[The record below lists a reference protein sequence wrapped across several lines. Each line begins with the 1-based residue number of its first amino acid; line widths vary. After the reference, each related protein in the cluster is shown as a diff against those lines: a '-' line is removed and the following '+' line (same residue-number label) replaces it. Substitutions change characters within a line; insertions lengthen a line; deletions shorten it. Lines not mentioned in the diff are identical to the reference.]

1 MIAKMWNRMKE
12 NKKNNRGA
20 AMIMVIVSIA
30 FIGMLVAMIVYMAY
44 YNYLMKGTDRS
55 AKNNF
60 YSAETALDVIN
71 AGLQHDISNAMST
84 SYVTVM
90 QDAEGKT
97 ANEMTSAFQTDYFA
111 ELLKSSVVDS
121 SNTAQQLCTNPSAA
135 TKYWNVNHLKTWLEK
150 AGMEYVDSTS
160 EFLLKHDQVCIDMTG
175 ISPNLSMIDK
185 KDYITLENVKIVYS
199 DSKGYV
205 SIVET
210 DIRIKTPD
218 LDYAVGANKLQVE
231 NYSIIANKQLV
242 NDENN
247 TKYAGSQNT
256 SVSGSVYGGLDGIY
270 VKNNS
275 LLDFKVGSYSDKE
288 NLIAGTINVDN
299 AKGSKGV
306 KVDNTYVNWVENVNI
321 RTGNVSLDG
330 ESYVADDITIDGS
343 ESSLK
348 LSGKY
353 YGYGNSLTGSE
364 DSSSILINGARTTL
378 DFSKLQELFLS
389 GHAYVGT
396 RHYDA
401 DADRYKAGGGA
412 ADAGSDYIENI
423 KDYTDQIKESISNNS
438 YTVSTN
444 SIKENT
450 TDVLLGESISVKAN
464 QLIYMVPTE
473 CIGYDKVGNHVIAKN
488 PMSYDEYRKL
498 TETYV
503 MGSDGKPTSEHYYT
517 AVDLSKLWTKLG
529 GSYTNK
535 YKAVFRRV
543 NGSVL
548 VYLYLDFGADEE
560 NANEFFK
567 AYYKYDPTA
576 LTTYVKS
583 YVSSVQWNSA
593 LNSNNNKNLSLAGNA
608 FYFSGGNVIFQED
621 TIASDMTFDKLD
633 KSINFAQEYDEKYQS
648 LLHSLTAGVTS
659 TGQLGN
665 DVYKNLVGDN
675 LAAIGTSVFKDADGK
690 EVAYVTSEDY
700 VYDSSESADMH
711 LIVSAGDV
719 CLKRNFTG
727 LVIAGGNVYI
737 GAGCNEVKSDRAA
750 VIAALRAV
758 NNAGKYAYEVFGV
771 DGQVSYA
778 ETAGTVA
785 NEYIDLGELIV
796 YQNWKKE

>member
-44 YNYLMKGTDRS
+44 YNYLMKGTDRA

-71 AGLQHDISNAMST
+71 AGLQSDISTAMST
-84 SYVTVM
+84 AYVTVM
-90 QDAEGKT
+90 QDAEGQT
-97 ANEMTSAFQTDYFA
+97 ANEMTNDFQTDYFA
-111 ELLKSSVVDS
+111 ELLKTSVVDKFD
-121 SNTAQQLCTNPSAA
+121 NAQQLCTNPSAA
-135 TKYWNVNHLKTWLEK
+135 TKYWNVSHLTTWLEK
-150 AGMEYVDSTS
+150 AGMTVSATPGTENS
-160 EFLLKHDQVCIDMTG
+160 VCIYTAA
-175 ISPNLSMIDK
+175 SQANLSMIDK
-185 KDYITLENVKIVYS
+185 KDYITLENVKIVYT
-199 DSKGYV
+199 DEKGYV

-218 LDYAVGANKLQVE
+218 LDFAVGANKLQLDK
-231 NYSIIANKQLV
+231 YSIIANKQLV
-242 NDENN
+242 NDENH
-247 TKYAGSQNT
+247 TKYPGSQNT
-256 SVSGSVYGGLDGIY
+256 SISGSVYGGLDGIY

-275 LLDFKVGSYSDKE
+275 LLDFKVGSSGKNE

-306 KVDNTYVNWVENVNI
+306 KVDNTYINWVENVNV
-321 RTGNVSLDG
+321 RTGNVSLNG

-364 DSSSILINGARTTL
+364 DSSSILINGARTAL
-378 DFSKLQELFLS
+378 DFSNLDELFLS

-412 ADAGSDYIENI
+412 ADESSDYIENI

-503 MGSDGKPTSEHYYT
+503 MGSDGKPTNEHYYT

-567 AYYKYDPTA
+567 AYYKYDPAA

-583 YVSSVQWNSA
+583 YVSSVQWNRA
-593 LNSNNNKNLSLAGNA
+593 LNSNHNKNLSLAGNA
-608 FYFSGGNVIFQED
+608 FYFSGGDVVFQED
-621 TIASDMTFDKLD
+621 TITNDMTFDKLD
-633 KSINFAQEYDEKYQS
+633 KSITFAQEYDEKYQS

-659 TGQLGN
+659 TGQLGK
-665 DVYKNLVGDN
+665 DVYTNLVGDN
-675 LAAIGTSVFKDADGK
+675 LTGIGPAEFKDATGNV
-690 EVAYVTSEDY
+690 VAYVTSGDFK
-700 VYDSSESADMH
+700 YDSSQSDYLN
-711 LIVSAGDV
+711 LIVASGDV
-719 CLKRNFTG
+719 CLKRDFTG

-737 GAGCNEVKSDRAA
+737 GAGCNTVKSDSVA

-758 NNAGKYAYEVFGV
+758 NSTGKHAYEVFGV
-771 DGQVSYA
+771 NGQVSYA
-778 ETAGTVA
+778 ETTGTVA

>member
-1 MIAKMWNRMKE
+1 MIAKMWNRKKG

-20 AMIMVIVSIA
+20 AMIMVIVGIA

-111 ELLKSSVVDS
+111 ELLKSSVVDN

-135 TKYWNVNHLKTWLEK
+135 TKYWNVSHLTTWLEK
-150 AGMEYVDSTS
+150 AGMTVSATPGTVNT
-160 EFLLKHDQVCIDMTG
+160 VCLDTAANQA
-175 ISPNLSMIDK
+175 NLSMIDK
-185 KDYITLENVKIVYS
+185 KDYITLENVKIVYT
-199 DSKGYV
+199 DDKGYV

-378 DFSKLQELFLS
+378 DFSRLQELFLS

-412 ADAGSDYIENI
+412 ADEGSDYIENI
-423 KDYTDQIKESISNNS
+423 KDYTDKIKESISNNS

-473 CIGYDKVGNHVIAKN
+473 CIGYDKAGNHVIAKN
-488 PMSYDEYRKL
+488 PMSYDEYRQL

-503 MGSDGKPTSEHYYT
+503 MGKDGKPTNEPFYT

-608 FYFSGGNVIFQED
+608 FYFSGGNVVFQED

-675 LAAIGTSVFKDADGK
+675 LAAIGTSAFRDTDGK

-700 VYDSSESADMH
+700 VYDSSKSADMH

-727 LVIAGGNVYI
+727 LVITGGNVYI

-758 NNAGKYAYEVFGV
+758 NDAGKYAYEVFGV

-778 ETAGTVA
+778 ETTGTVA
-785 NEYIDLGELIV
+785 NEYIDLSELIV